1 MVKPTRPEWA
11 PATRLVHAGDS
22 AEAQAGAAAKVVS
35 PAIQRASTVLLPDAA
50 SLYAFDRPS
59 YGRMGLG
66 VQAALEAAISELEG
80 ASETRVFSSGAAA
93 ITAALMAVL
102 SAGDEVLMSA
112 GAYAPSR
119 RFCHTVLQRF
129 GIESR
134 FFHPH
139 ATAEELMAM
148 AGPNTKVVFLEAPA
162 SLTFEIQDLPAIA
175 KAARERGMVTMIDN
189 TWGAGVLLRPLELGI
204 DVSIQALTKYA
215 SGGSDLFMGSVAM
228 RDPELAEKVKLLMQ
242 DTGWAVS
249 PDDCYTV
256 LRSLRSLPTRLAR
269 HGASALEVAA
279 WLTAQPKVA
288 EVLCPALPG
297 ARDHELWR
305 RDFKGMNGLFGLVLK
320 PGPAKA
326 TDAFLDRLELFGL
339 GFSWGG
345 FESLAVWG
353 DPQVR
358 NPERDWTAEGALIRL
373 HVGLED
379 PADLIADLRAG
390 LDAFAAACEEQ

>member
-11 PATRLVHAGDS
+11 LNTRLVHAGDS
-22 AEAQAGAAAKVVS
+22 EEAQAGAAAKVVS

-80 ASETRVFSSGAAA
+80 AAETRVFSSGAAA

-119 RFCHTVLQRF
+119 RFCHTVLKRF

-134 FFHPH
+134 FFHPS
-139 ATAEELMAM
+139 ASADEIMAM

-162 SLTFEIQDLPAIA
+162 SLTFEIQDIPAIA
-175 KAARERGMVTMIDN
+175 AAARARGIVTMIDN
-189 TWGAGVLLRPLELGI
+189 TWGAGVLLRPLELGV

-215 SGGSDLFMGSVAM
+215 SGGSDLFMGSVSM
-228 RDPELAEKVKLLMQ
+228 RDPDLAEKVKLLMQ

-269 HGASALEVAA
+269 HGASALEVAT
-279 WLTAQPKVA
+279 WLTRQPEVA

-297 ARDHELWR
+297 ARDHDLWR
-305 RDFKGMNGLFGLVLK
+305 RDFKGMNGLFGIVLT

-326 TDAFLDRLELFGL
+326 VAAFLDRLELFGL

-345 FESLAVWG
+345 FESLAVLG

-358 NPERDWTAEGALIRL
+358 NPERGWTAEGALVRL

>member
-11 PATRLVHAGDS
+11 LNTRLVHAGDS
-22 AEAQAGAAAKVVS
+22 EEAQAGAAAKVVS

-80 ASETRVFSSGAAA
+80 AAETRVFSSGAAA

-119 RFCHTVLQRF
+119 RFCHTVLKRF

-134 FFHPH
+134 FFHPS
-139 ATAEELMAM
+139 ASADEIMAM

-162 SLTFEIQDLPAIA
+162 SLTFEIQDLRAIA
-175 KAARERGMVTMIDN
+175 AAARARGMVSMIDN
-189 TWGAGVLLRPLELGI
+189 TWGAGVLLRPLELGV

-215 SGGSDLFMGSVAM
+215 SGGSDLFMGSVSM
-228 RDPELAEKVKLLMQ
+228 RDPDLAEKVKLLMQ

-269 HGASALEVAA
+269 HGASALEVAT
-279 WLTAQPKVA
+279 WLTRQPEVA

-297 ARDHELWR
+297 ARDHDLWR
-305 RDFKGMNGLFGLVLK
+305 RDFKGMNGLFGIVLT

-326 TDAFLDRLELFGL
+326 VAAFLDRLELFGL

-345 FESLAVWG
+345 FESLAVLG

-358 NPERDWTAEGALIRL
+358 NPERGWTAEGALVRL

>member
-1 MVKPTRPEWA
+1 MVKPTQPEWGLN
-11 PATRLVHAGDS
+11 TRLVHAGDS
-22 AEAQAGAAAKVVS
+22 AEAQAGAAAQVVS

-80 ASETRVFSSGAAA
+80 ATETRVFSSGAAA

-119 RFCHTVLQRF
+119 RFCHTVLKRF
-129 GIESR
+129 GVQSR
-134 FFHPH
+134 FFHPR

-148 AGPNTKVVFLEAPA
+148 AGPNTKLVFLEAPA
-162 SLTFEIQDLPAIA
+162 SLTFEIQDIPAIA
-175 KAARERGMVTMIDN
+175 QAARARGMVTMIDN
-189 TWGAGVLLRPLELGI
+189 TWGAGVLLRPLELGV

-215 SGGSDLFMGSVAM
+215 SGGSDLFMGSVSM
-228 RDPELAEKVKLLMQ
+228 RDPALAEQVKLLMQ

-256 LRSLRSLPTRLAR
+256 LRSLRSLPVRLAR
-269 HGASALEVAA
+269 HGASALEVAS
-279 WLTAQPKVA
+279 WLGAQDEVA

-297 ARDHELWR
+297 ARDHDLWR
-305 RDFKGMNGLFGLVLK
+305 RDFKGTNGLFGLVLK

-358 NPERDWTAEGALIRL
+358 NPERGWTAAGALIRL

-379 PADLIADLRAG
+379 PADLIADLRGG
-390 LDAFAAACEEQ
+390 LDAFAASCEEQ